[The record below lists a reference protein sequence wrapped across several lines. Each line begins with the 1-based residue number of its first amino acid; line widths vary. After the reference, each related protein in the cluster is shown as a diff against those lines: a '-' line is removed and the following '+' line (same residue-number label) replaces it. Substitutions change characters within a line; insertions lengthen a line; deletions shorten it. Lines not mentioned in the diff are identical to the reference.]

1 LNFDIRYSCQPNVK
15 YPEEAIRYGTGNRSK
30 LVDANQVV
38 TYNLL
43 SNNDILHVDIG
54 LEFDSPIAGF
64 AAVDIGGGRWA
75 VGFNKF
81 SLSVENDQSGDVSR
95 DVKIVTSNVVMSPPG
110 LVQMRYDLGEDN
122 SVLSSTP
129 PASTTT
135 TPGEEKITTVYLVSI
150 LEDDFVLNKLQDFKN
165 KTWTIMKE

>member
-1 LNFDIRYSCQPNVK
+1 M
-15 YPEEAIRYGTGNRSK
+15 
-30 LVDANQVV
+30 DANQVV

-54 LEFDSPIAGF
+54 LEFDSPIAGGLSVKSLPYNGLLAGF

-75 VGFNKF
+75 VDFNKF

-135 TPGEEKITTVYLVSI
+135 TPGEEKV
-150 LEDDFVLNKLQDFKN
+150 QG
-165 KTWTIMKE
+165 